1 MSYGKIFHWE
11 KEGDLGIV
19 TFDLAAEAMN
29 VWSPEAIDEFCAI
42 IDALEKSQDTKGV
55 VFISGKPDNFHSGGD
70 LKLLNRMKDKEET
83 TKALRVFHNAFNRL
97 STLKFPTLAAIEGHC
112 LGGGLE
118 FTLACTARMA
128 KESKTT
134 LLGLPECNLGLF
146 PGGGG
151 TQRLPRLIGYGAIE
165 LILKGT
171 MLAAS
176 RAFELGILDKLV
188 SFEDELLS
196 EATAFLKRII
206 SGEDVLK
213 RKEHD
218 FSQIDEAAQIAHQEI
233 LKATRGRELP
243 GPTLALKSIQEGLKV
258 SLEKGL
264 EIEMNN
270 FVEAVLSREAKGS
283 IHTFFLKTMSDKPKA
298 MMSTGF
304 QPKALNKMAILG
316 FGMMGRGIAID
327 ILRNTEVTVVV
338 KDIPDAIQPGKVF
351 VQKVL
356 DGLAEKKKLK
366 KPVDDLMSRLIFIS
380 DYTDDLRDADLV
392 VEAVFEDIV
401 VKATV
406 YQEICEIVGNHCILA
421 SNTSSIPLSSMEQYV
436 SNPGRFAGA
445 HFFSPV
451 WLMQLVEIIRAEKTS
466 QSTIDNLL
474 NFAAS
479 IRKRPIVCKD
489 NPGFVVNAVIFPYFM
504 DALDFIEAEN
514 PIEKVDEAFA
524 QFGMPI
530 GPVKL
535 IDEVGIDISYNVVLG
550 KGLEQDTLK
559 HLVAAG
565 HLGLRKSG
573 KGLFLKDGSVDPKAI
588 PLISLKKKKG
598 MGPEEMQMKVLTD
611 MVTIGKDLLDRGI
624 IDDPRMIDIGMIW
637 GTGFPAD
644 KGGPMKWADLIGLSQ
659 KLFGK
664 TFYESS

>member
-1 MSYGKIFHWE
+1 M
-11 KEGDLGIV
+11 
-19 TFDLAAEAMN
+19 
-29 VWSPEAIDEFCAI
+29 
-42 IDALEKSQDTKGV
+42 
-55 VFISGKPDNFHSGGD
+55 
-70 LKLLNRMKDKEET
+70 
-83 TKALRVFHNAFNRL
+83 
-97 STLKFPTLAAIEGHC
+97 
-112 LGGGLE
+112 
-118 FTLACTARMA
+118 
-128 KESKTT
+128 
-134 LLGLPECNLGLF
+134 
-146 PGGGG
+146 
-151 TQRLPRLIGYGAIE
+151 
-165 LILKGT
+165 
-171 MLAAS
+171 
-176 RAFELGILDKLV
+176 V

-218 FSQIDEAAQIAHQEI
+218 FSQIDEAAQMAHQEI

-664 TFYESS
+664 TFYESY